1 MQYLIQ
7 QSSIYVSLLSAKMKQ
22 QQEQMRQNKEKRERR
37 ALDNRAVPN
46 NTNNNGS
53 NNNSNS
59 NNNGSN
65 NSNNNN
71 KGDDS
76 ATRRSTRGAVA
87 SSANASRPA
96 KVTKKRR
103 AKAAKKTAT
112 TISDYFKKAELE
124 ALPAAAEVEEEPFDE
139 NSKLGEHK
147 NLRSARQPSLITG
160 GVMKDYQLEGLEW
173 LVSLYENGL
182 NGILADEMGLGKTL
196 QTISFLAFLREKS
209 VWGPFL
215 VVGPV
220 SVLSSWVD
228 EIARWA
234 PDMPALLYHGT
245 PAERAELR
253 RTAMAKLGPGFP
265 IICTNYEMIMN
276 DKQFLAKYSWKF
288 VIIDEGHRLKNMNCK
303 LVRELKSYT
312 SANRLLLTGTP
323 LQNNLAELWSLLNFL
338 LPEIFDDYQYFEE
351 YFDFSKIQ
359 GNDKASHVA
368 FLAKEEQK
376 NLVGSLHALL
386 KPFLLRRVKTDVE
399 TSLPPKKEYIL
410 YAPLSQNQKDL
421 YGALLDHE
429 ASEWLHEQV
438 RLRYPSSPDR
448 SGGSLPKKRKLL
460 AEHNDD
466 DDGNVVTSKKPR
478 TPEPDSESAR
488 SRRIERKEVDSYR
501 ELSDD
506 EYFGKL
512 EEEELMDL
520 DPAAAA
526 AKELSD
532 YEKSI
537 MQGCKSPTAIFLLGA
552 HIYLVKQISNKKLQN
567 LYMQLRQAC
576 NSPQMFYWPWA
587 EEKGE
592 RPDETIITDSGK
604 MMLLERLVPALIER
618 GHKILIF
625 SQFKKMLDI
634 IEDWAEH
641 LHGWEVC
648 RLDGGVSQEVRREQI
663 RKFNNEQE
671 ARIFLLT
678 TRAGGLGINVC
689 LSLPPLVLPLTTSLF
704 PAHFFGHCDYL

>member
-22 QQEQMRQNKEKRERR
+22 QQEQLRQNKEKKELLRERK
-37 ALDNRAVPN
+37 ALDNRALPN
-46 NTNNNGS
+46 NTNNNS
-53 NNNSNS
+53 SS
-59 NNNGSN
+59 KS
-65 NSNNNN
+65 
-71 KGDDS
+71 KDDGG
-76 ATRRSTRGAVA
+76 ATRRSARGTV
-87 SSANASRPA
+87 SSASASQPTKGA
-96 KVTKKRR
+96 KKRP
-103 AKAAKKTAT
+103 AKAAKKSAT
-112 TISDYFKKAELE
+112 TISDYFRKAELE
-124 ALPAAAEVEEEPFDE
+124 ALPAADVEEETFDE

-234 PDMPALLYHGT
+234 PKMPALLYHGT
-245 PAERAELR
+245 PTERAELR
-253 RTAMAKLGPGFP
+253 RTSMAKLGPGFP

-351 YFDFSKIQ
+351 YFDFSNIQ

-368 FLAKEEQK
+368 FLEKEEQK
-376 NLVGSLHALL
+376 NLIGNLHALL

-410 YAPLSQNQKDL
+410 YAPLSKNQKDL
-421 YGALLDHE
+421 YGALLDHK

-438 RLRYPSSPDR
+438 RLRHPPSPAPSTSASTTPKL
-448 SGGSLPKKRKLL
+448 SGPLPKKRKLL
-460 AEHNDD
+460 AVHD
-466 DDGNVVTSKKPR
+466 VATPKKTKT
-478 TPEPDSESAR
+478 TPEPDSMSTP
-488 SRRIERKEVDSYR
+488 SRRIERRREIDSYR

-506 EYFGKL
+506 EYFDKL
-512 EEEELMDL
+512 EEEELDL
-520 DPAAAA
+520 DPTVAV
-526 AKELSD
+526 KELSD

-537 MQGCKSPTAIFLLGA
+537 MQGCK
-552 HIYLVKQISNKKLQN
+552 
-567 LYMQLRQAC
+567 
-576 NSPQMFYWPWA
+576 
-587 EEKGE
+587 
-592 RPDETIITDSGK
+592 
-604 MMLLERLVPALIER
+604 
-618 GHKILIF
+618 
-625 SQFKKMLDI
+625 
-634 IEDWAEH
+634 
-641 LHGWEVC
+641 
-648 RLDGGVSQEVRREQI
+648 
-663 RKFNNEQE
+663 
-671 ARIFLLT
+671 
-678 TRAGGLGINVC
+678 
-689 LSLPPLVLPLTTSLF
+689 
-704 PAHFFGHCDYL
+704 

>member
-46 NTNNNGS
+46 NTNNGS
-53 NNNSNS
+53 NNNGNNSTNNSNS
-59 NNNGSN
+59 NNN
-65 NSNNNN
+65 NS
-71 KGDDS
+71 KEDGG

-87 SSANASRPA
+87 SSAGASRPA
-96 KVTKKRR
+96 KAAKKRP
-103 AKAAKKTAT
+103 AKAAKKAAA

-124 ALPAAAEVEEEPFDE
+124 ALPAAEVDEEPFDE

-228 EIARWA
+228 EIGRWA

-265 IICTNYEMIMN
+265 IVCTNYEMIMN

-303 LVRELKSYT
+303 LVRELKSYP
-312 SANRLLLTGTP
+312 SSNRLLLTGTP

-351 YFDFSKIQ
+351 YFDFSNIQ
-359 GNDKASHVA
+359 GNDKASHAA

-376 NLVGSLHALL
+376 NLVGNLHALL

-438 RLRYPSSPDR
+438 RLRHPPSPGR
-448 SGGSLPKKRKLL
+448 SDGLRPNKRKLL
-460 AEHNDD
+460 AEPD
-466 DDGNVVTSKKPR
+466 VATPKKPR
-478 TPEPDSESAR
+478 TTPEPDSESAR
-488 SRRIERKEVDSYR
+488 SRRIEQREVDSYR

-512 EEEELMDL
+512 EEEKLGL
-520 DPAAAA
+520 DPAAAVA

-537 MQGCKSPTAIFLLGA
+537 MQGCK
-552 HIYLVKQISNKKLQN
+552 
-567 LYMQLRQAC
+567 
-576 NSPQMFYWPWA
+576 W
-587 EEKGE
+587 
-592 RPDETIITDSGK
+592 
-604 MMLLERLVPALIER
+604 
-618 GHKILIF
+618 
-625 SQFKKMLDI
+625 
-634 IEDWAEH
+634 
-641 LHGWEVC
+641 
-648 RLDGGVSQEVRREQI
+648 
-663 RKFNNEQE
+663 
-671 ARIFLLT
+671 
-678 TRAGGLGINVC
+678 
-689 LSLPPLVLPLTTSLF
+689 
-704 PAHFFGHCDYL
+704 